1 MIRLSMKL
9 QDWQSICHL
18 PAATESA
25 AAAVYFSLVFQRIL
39 AAGETLVVCQKSPK
53 VNFFHP

>member
-18 PAATESA
+18 PAATD
-25 AAAVYFSLVFQRIL
+25 AVYFSLVFQRIL
-39 AAGETLVVCQKSPK
+39 AAGETMVVCQKSPK